1 MVVLAILRFAL
12 TAVASAFIF
21 GLAYAL
27 GAFALVWLGWQFTPE
42 PVPDTMVPQ
51 RQGFSRD
58 ISMLLSFVCA
68 LVVGGFVG
76 AANGVIHVLIPPRA
90 RDIWLSMAIGAGLTL
105 ALFVAAG
112 SIVRVGLLWETAAV
126 LFSATIS
133 AICAWIVR
141 RSGIWSI

>member
-1 MVVLAILRFAL
+1 MLQSILRIFVSAI
-12 TAVASAFIF
+12 ASAFLF

-27 GAFALVWLGWQFTPE
+27 GALALVWLGWQFTPE

-51 RQGFSRD
+51 GQGFSRD
-58 ISMLLSFVCA
+58 ISVFVSFIFA

-76 AANGVIHVLIPPRA
+76 VANGAIHAVTPSRG

-112 SIVRVGLLWETAAV
+112 SVPGVGPLWEAVAV
-126 LFSATIS
+126 LLSAAIS
-133 AICAWIVR
+133 AACAWIAR
-141 RSGIWSI
+141 RLGI

>member
-1 MVVLAILRFAL
+1 MLRFVV
-12 TAVASAFIF
+12 TAVASALIF

-27 GAFALVWLGWQFTPE
+27 GALALVWFGWQLTPE

-58 ISMLLSFVCA
+58 ISVLISFVYA

-76 AANGVIHVLIPPRA
+76 AANGIIQALIPPHG
-90 RDIWLSMAIGAGLTL
+90 RDIWLSMAIGVGLTL

-112 SIVRVGLLWETAAV
+112 SIVRVDVIWEAAAV
-126 LFSATIS
+126 LLSATIS
-133 AICAWIVR
+133 AICAWIAR
-141 RSGIWSI
+141 RSGI

>member
-1 MVVLAILRFAL
+1 LVVLAILRFVL
-12 TAVASAFIF
+12 TAVVSAFIF

-42 PVPDTMVPQ
+42 SVPDTMAPQ

-58 ISMLLSFVCA
+58 ISMLISFVYA

-76 AANGVIHVLIPPRA
+76 ASNGVIHALIPPRG

-112 SIVRVGLLWETAAV
+112 PIVRVGLIWEAAAV
-126 LFSATIS
+126 LLSATIS
-133 AICAWIVR
+133 AICEWIAR
-141 RSGIWSI
+141 RSGIWSV